1 MRRVQHMV
9 KAQITPL
16 GRCPPGLECSMMTY
30 FVYRDRAMN
39 YRWQLL
45 AANGKI
51 IADSGE
57 GYVAKDDCIHGIN
70 LVAGSTGTPIRDR

>member
-1 MRRVQHMV
+1 
-9 KAQITPL
+9 
-16 GRCPPGLECSMMTY
+16 MTY
-30 FVYRDRAMN
+30 YVYRDRALQ
-39 YRWQLL
+39 YRWQLV

-57 GYVAKDDCIHGIN
+57 GYFNRADCIHGID